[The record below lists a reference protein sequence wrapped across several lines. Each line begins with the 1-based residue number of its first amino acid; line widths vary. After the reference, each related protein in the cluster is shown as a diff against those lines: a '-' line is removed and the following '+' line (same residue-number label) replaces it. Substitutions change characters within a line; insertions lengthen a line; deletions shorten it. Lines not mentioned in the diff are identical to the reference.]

1 MPLKVKS
8 VASGFVKSGKF
19 SPARGSATSSSNP
32 LPVGRFV
39 PARVRRLDSG
49 DIQLLLEQANPK
61 KKKRTKKAAKKSK
74 PRRSTKKVSTK
85 KVSKKRRP
93 VAKKAKRSTKSK
105 R

>member
-19 SPARGSATSSSNP
+19 SPARGSATSSNNP

-61 KKKRTKKAAKKSK
+61 KKKRTKKATKKSK
-74 PRRSTKKVSTK
+74 PRRSTKKAPTK
-85 KVSKKRRP
+85 KVSKKRP